1 MISMGS
7 IIMTS
12 IRHKAIIL
20 FIFILICNSG
30 IVYSE
35 ESGVTN
41 KSQKV
46 YFTLEQAV
54 SLALQANRSILA
66 SGYDVLNQGLSLES
80 VNSIFDLKIIPGARA
95 GMSGGVTAEKE
106 VGFGMSFE
114 KRFTSGTKVSVR
126 PDISRT
132 EDTAGIYNTESALSL
147 EQPLLKG
154 LGKEINLDRVK
165 SAEFSIRLA
174 KRSNYQTR
182 VNTVLETVFTVYEI
196 VRQRELVRLNE
207 LLAGQMLGHAETAKA
222 KERVGLSTPI
232 DVYRAEINLKDV
244 EDNLTAAR
252 KAYQDTKDRLKTI
265 LSLPLQTDIEISAPL
280 TYAPVNLD
288 SNGAIDIAL
297 KNRIEME
304 QLEDELKESERKADI
319 AKHNVLPELNLVFD
333 YSRFS
338 SSGDFNRSFGL
349 EQNKWG
355 IMLVSRTD
363 FYRTSERAA
372 YGQSLNNIQSLRLKY
387 DGKRDEITKDVRN
400 HLTTLK
406 KLAETI
412 KIRTEQIN
420 QAEGKLSLAKIKFN
434 YGLAN
439 NFDVIEAENELQRS
453 RVNLLS
459 ANIDYIVGTYN
470 IRAVLGTLIERKE

>member
-1 MISMGS
+1 MSG
-7 IIMTS
+7 
-12 IRHKAIIL
+12 
-20 FIFILICNSG
+20 FILIYNPADVC
-30 IVYSE
+30 SE
-35 ESGVTN
+35 EKLSL
-41 KSQKV
+41 
-46 YFTLEQAV
+46 TLEQAINI
-54 SLALQANRSILA
+54 ALQANRSILN
-66 SGYDVLNQGLSLES
+66 SGYDVQNRLLSLES
-80 VNSIFDLKIIPGARA
+80 ENSLFDVKVYPGAKA
-95 GMSGGVTAEKE
+95 GMKGGITNEKE
-106 VGFGMSFE
+106 LGFGMTFE
-114 KRFTSGTKVSVR
+114 KKFKSGTKVSIR

-132 EDTAGIYNTESALSL
+132 GDTAGIYNTESALSL
-147 EQPLLKG
+147 EQPLLRG
-154 LGKEINLDRVK
+154 FGKDINLNGVR

-174 KRSNYQTR
+174 ERANYQTR
-182 VNTVLETVFTVYEI
+182 VNIVLDTVSTVYEI

-207 LLAGQMLGHAETAKA
+207 LLARQMKGHAEAAKA

-244 EDNLTAAR
+244 EDNLTASR
-252 KAYQDTKDRLKTI
+252 KAYQDVKDRLKTI
-265 LSLPLQTDIEISAPL
+265 LSLPLQTDIEITAPI
-280 TYAPVNLD
+280 TYEPVNLD
-288 SNGAIDIAL
+288 SNAAIELAL

-338 SSGDFNRSFGL
+338 SSEDFNRSFGL

-363 FYRTSERAA
+363 FYRTSERAS
-372 YGQSLNNIQSLRLKY
+372 YGQSLNNIQSVRLKY
-387 DGKRDEITKDVRN
+387 DGKRDEITKDVRIN
-400 HLTTLK
+400 LTTLK
-406 KLAETI
+406 KLEETM

-420 QAEGKLSLAKIKFN
+420 QADGKLSLAKIKFN

-470 IRAVLGTLIERKE
+470 IRGVLGTLIERKGL